1 MFSSSLAIKFLSLND
16 EICMFRCTVIDL
28 NPVEVKSPPF
38 MVSLDKCGGNCN
50 SGNYLSSK
58 IFVPSKTKDVNVK
71 SFIMIT
77 NRNEAS

>member
-1 MFSSSLAIKFLSLND
+1 
-16 EICMFRCTVIDL
+16 MFRCTVIDL
-28 NPVEVKSPPF
+28 NPVEVKSRPF
-38 MVSLDKCGGNCN
+38 MVSLDKCGGNCS
-50 SGNYLSSK
+50 SGNYLSTK